1 MYTHTTISIYSI
13 SHFDYELY
21 FIIYLANNLILKHW
35 VIEPLHDAPGEGTIK
50 RVALAAITKG
60 LFATDHRGSFLEALR
75 SEDIEVGAANL
86 IRNDGVGP
94 LQAPEKVPVTLAMRT
109 RVEAVVDQVVA
120 LLPGS
125 NEERALVVDFAAKVS
140 HVEDAQVHL
149 LVHCCGAVSA
159 PVGTRED
166 RCGAVGQSSATIWT
180 GKWEIYI
187 NA

>member
-13 SHFDYELY
+13 SHYDYELY

-50 RVALAAITKG
+50 RVALAAIAKG
-60 LFATDHRGSFLEALR
+60 LLAADDRGSFLEALR
-75 SEDIEVGAANL
+75 SEDIEVSAANL

-94 LQAPEKVPVTLAMRT
+94 FQAPEKVPVALAMRT

-149 LVHCCGAVSA
+149 LVHRRRPVAAPICTWEDGCGS
-159 PVGTRED
+159 
-166 RCGAVGQSSATIWT
+166 VGQSSATIGT
-180 GKWEIYI
+180 SKREIYI
-187 NA
+187 YA